1 MLSYHKSFEVGF
13 AGALPVDCKNLYV
26 VKEDVVANELVPC
39 REPVNECAVTEPDIR
54 VLPET
59 IRPFLAINSFAI
71 HPLFHYPKVK
81 TIFYITN

>member
-1 MLSYHKSFEVGF
+1 MLSYHKSFDVGF

-39 REPVNECAVTEPDIR
+39 KEPVNENAVTEPETL

-59 IRPFLAINSFAI
+59 TRPFLAINSFAI

-81 TIFYITN
+81 LYYM